1 MRRAIFDIEAD
12 NLLTTARKVHCLS
25 ILDLQ
30 TGDVHGFGP
39 SDIAEGLNLLASYD
53 RIIGHNCILFDM
65 PVLRRLLGFSHP
77 DVHDTIVLSRLL
89 YPDRYTHPAGG
100 NSLSDWGDF
109 LGVAKGES
117 PTDWSTF
124 TWDMLKYNMQDVR
137 VTAAVYRHLGSRATG
152 FSRSY
157 DLEVK
162 VARVIADQLD
172 NGFGFDEQGAS
183 LLMAQLQSD
192 MATNQA
198 ALQESFPPKE
208 IKLKTKVKYEPFNP
222 SSRQQFAERM
232 TQRHGWEPEVLTDG
246 GKPKIDESVLAD
258 MPWPEARLMEKHLLL
273 EKRIAQIRQWLDNTV
288 DGRVHGS
295 VNTNGCVSGRMSH
308 SDPNMAQVP
317 AVGSPYG
324 KECRSLFRPTR
335 SGWKQVGIDASGL
348 ELRMFAH
355 YLAEWDSGAYART
368 VTTGDIHSHN
378 QRMAGLPTRDQA
390 KTFIYGTLY
399 GAGDAKVGKIV
410 NGSAAQGKKLKEQFE
425 KGVPAFA
432 KLKERLKYEVA
443 AKGHLVGLDGRSLP
457 VRSDHMALN
466 LLLQSAGAVIMK
478 QALIHFHGILED
490 RYANRYGIMANIHD
504 EWQVE
509 CEPEIAEE
517 VGKAAVSCIVRAGQE
532 LTPGCPLDGAYRV
545 GNNWAECH

>member
-1 MRRAIFDIEAD
+1 MLRAIFDIEAD
-12 NLLTTARKVHCLS
+12 GLLMTARKVHCLS
-25 ILDLQ
+25 VLDLQ
-30 TGDVHGFGP
+30 TGDVSGFGP
-39 SDIAEGLNLLASYD
+39 SGVGEGLDLLRSYD
-53 RIIGHNCILFDM
+53 RIIGHNCIAFDM
-65 PVLRRLLGFSHP
+65 PVLRRLFGFSHP
-77 DVHDTIVLSRLL
+77 DVHDTIVLSRLV
-89 YPDRYTHPAGG
+89 YPDRYVHPAGG
-100 NSLSDWGDF
+100 NSLKDWGQF
-109 LGVAKGES
+109 LGVAKGEP
-117 PTDWSTF
+117 PTDWSVF
-124 TWDMLKYNMQDVR
+124 TPDMLKYNMQDVR
-137 VTAAVYRHLGSRATG
+137 VTAEVYRTLVRKCAGLGRA
-152 FSRSY
+152 Y
-157 DLEVK
+157 DLEIN
-162 VARVIADQLD
+162 VARIIAGQVD
-172 NGFGFDEQGAS
+172 NGFGFAEDGA
-183 LLMAQLQSD
+183 
-192 MATNQA
+192 A
-198 ALQESFPPKE
+198 ALMGQLKSDLADNMARLQETFPPKAVQ
-208 IKLKTKVKYEPFNP
+208 LKTKVRYDPFNP

-232 TQRHGWEPEVLTDG
+232 IERYGWEPKTMTEG
-246 GKPKIDESVLAD
+246 GKPKIDESVLAE

-295 VNTNGCVSGRMSH
+295 VTTNGCVSGRMSH

-324 KECRSLFRPTR
+324 KECRSLFRPSR
-335 SGWKQVGIDASGL
+335 SGWRQVGIDASGL

-378 QRMAGLPTRDQA
+378 QRMAGLHTRDQA

-432 KLKERLKYEVA
+432 KLKERLKYAVA
-443 AKGHLVGLDGRSLP
+443 SKGHLVGLDGRPLP

-466 LLLQSAGAVIMK
+466 LLLQSAGAVVMK
-478 QALIHFHGILED
+478 QALVHFHRILED
-490 RYANRYGIMANIHD
+490 RYAGRYGFMANVHD

-509 CEPEIAEE
+509 CEPDIADEI
-517 VGKAAVSCIVRAGQE
+517 GKIGIASIVQAGLE